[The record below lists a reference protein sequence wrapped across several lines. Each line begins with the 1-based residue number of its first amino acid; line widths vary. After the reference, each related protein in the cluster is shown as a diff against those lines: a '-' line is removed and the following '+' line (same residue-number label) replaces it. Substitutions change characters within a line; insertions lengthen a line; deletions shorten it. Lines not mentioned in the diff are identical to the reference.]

1 MQNKKSRKLI
11 VLSLK
16 WYDIRIHQGV
26 LDYAKDHDWDVLA
39 NPHSPQALDIPE
51 VDGQIVMLGDNDRRR
66 TKIALEAF
74 GPVVDLGCYR
84 PDIEFPRV
92 LPDNYRGGQLAAE
105 FFLERGY
112 TNLAVFSTQTHW
124 YVNDRLN
131 GFRDTVVDEGAS
143 CDHWHVPQTD
153 LHKGSFDPSS
163 TLKNRLE
170 EWLTQA
176 PKPLAVYAI
185 EDEGAAILLRACLQL
200 GIAVPEQVSLIGT
213 NNDPVVCPYTAVPL
227 SSVDL
232 NWEGV
237 GFEAAAMLDKLMQ
250 GQTLPET
257 LHKVLPEKMVSR
269 KSSDAIAVKDLR
281 VAKTLSYIWE
291 NSRGPITVPEIA
303 KYVGVP
309 LRTLQWAF
317 QRSMDCSLL
326 DEINRQRLKHVKAL
340 LCDTDRSIEKIAVE
354 LRFSSAQYLN
364 HFFSKATGITPSEYR
379 QQKQRDCTVQQAPKP
394 EILALAPLF
403 EGEPK
408 QADVV

>member
-1 MQNKKSRKLI
+1 MRNIASKDYHLSNYSEIMQNTKSRKLI

-26 LDYAKDHDWDVLA
+26 LNYAKDHDWDVLA
-39 NPHSPQALDIPE
+39 NPHIPQALDIPE

-66 TKIALEAF
+66 TKIVVEAA
-74 GPVVDLGCYR
+74 GPVVDLGRYR
-84 PDIEFPRV
+84 PDIKLPRV
-92 LPDNYRGGQLAAE
+92 LPDNYRAGQLAAE

-112 TNLAVFSTQTHW
+112 MNLAVFSTQTHW
-124 YVNDRLN
+124 YVDDRLN
-131 GFRDTVVDEGAS
+131 GFRDTIGDEGAS
-143 CDHWHVPQTD
+143 CEHWYVAQTD

-170 EWLTQA
+170 EWLTHA

-185 EDEGAAILLRACLQL
+185 EDEGAAMLMRACLQL

-213 NNDPVVCPYTAVPL
+213 NNDPVICPYTAVPL

-237 GFEAAAMLDKLMQ
+237 GFEAAAMLDRLMQ
-250 GQTLPET
+250 GKALPEM

-303 KYVGVP
+303 KHVGVP

-317 QRSMDCSLL
+317 QKSMDCSLL
-326 DEINRQRLKHVKAL
+326 DEINRQRLKHVKTML
-340 LCDTDRSIEKIAVE
+340 RDTDRSIEKISGE

-379 QQKQRDCTVQQAPKP
+379 QKKP
-394 EILALAPLF
+394 DE
-403 EGEPK
+403 
-408 QADVV
+408 